1 MCYSKLSFRLIR
13 HHTQGLNPTPGGQI
27 AAKLHISSDLANI
40 PLFFIFR
47 VRRIGVFKKPL
58 CRDKNSGLI
67 VQRVPA
73 AVCVVARVPSDCKK
87 NGS

>member
-47 VRRIGVFKKPL
+47 ASVGEVFKISFL
-58 CRDKNSGLI
+58 
-67 VQRVPA
+67 A
-73 AVCVVARVPSDCKK
+73 AL
-87 NGS
+87 

>member
-40 PLFFIFR
+40 PLFLF
-47 VRRIGVFKKPL
+47 
-58 CRDKNSGLI
+58 SESAGLGC
-67 VQRVPA
+67 VQNKFFA
-73 AVCVVARVPSDCKK
+73 AL
-87 NGS
+87 